1 MPSNKD
7 FDRKNPKKKFE
18 GEQGSPVENYPYEG
32 PFPPRFEPERV
43 EGSIDETE
51 VNLGSAASKDVALMS
66 STFNE
71 PQQFVLPLNTAPN
84 QRSYPFYRRKAVSVT
99 ALAEATLVLIKTQG
113 AGTYYIKKI
122 GHSYYDTTV
131 EFRLVYDGN
140 VWYRWNFQIG
150 GTGANALYELECALP
165 ARTEARLIVVNLAAQ
180 TRLYEAVIDGW
191 FAETAG
197 VSEEKGGFS

>member
-1 MPSNKD
+1 MPANKD
-7 FDRKNPKKKFE
+7 FDRKSPKKKFE

-32 PFPPRFEPERV
+32 PFPPRFEPERIP
-43 EGSIDETE
+43 GSTDETE
-51 VNLGSAASKDVALMS
+51 VGLAPQTAPSVALMPS
-66 STFNE
+66 SYSE
-71 PQQFVLPLNTAPN
+71 PQQVALPLNTAPN
-84 QRSYPFYRRKAVSVT
+84 QRSYPFYRRRAQSVT

-122 GHSYYDTTV
+122 GHSYYDNSV

-150 GTGANALYELECALP
+150 GVGANSLYELECALP
-165 ARTEARLIVVNLAAQ
+165 ARTEVRLIVVNLAAQ
-180 TRLYEAVIDGW
+180 TRLYEAVVDGW